1 MDNTIWLA
9 IGICIGVYITSIRF
23 RVRVNRTFNRFTAW
37 FRDIIERNKK
47 IHKQDVELKRLRADL
62 DNVSARKRL

>member
-23 RVRVNRTFNRFTAW
+23 RVRVNKSFNRAVAW
-37 FRDIIERNKK
+37 VKDVIERNKR
-47 IHKQDVELKRLRADL
+47 IHKQETEIKRLRADL
-62 DNVSARKRL
+62 NNVSARKKL